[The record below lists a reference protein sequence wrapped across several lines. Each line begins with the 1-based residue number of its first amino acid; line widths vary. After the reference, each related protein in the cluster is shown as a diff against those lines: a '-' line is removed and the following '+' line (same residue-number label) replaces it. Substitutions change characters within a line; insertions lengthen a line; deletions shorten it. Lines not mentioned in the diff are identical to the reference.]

1 MQNINENTGACK
13 SQTQRILD
21 YMLQG
26 HAITP
31 LEALRLFNS
40 MRLGARIADIKAR
53 GYLVYSE
60 FVTGEN
66 GKKFKKYY
74 L

>member
-13 SQTQRILD
+13 SQTERILQ
-21 YMLQG
+21 YMLEG
-26 HAITP
+26 HSITP
-31 LEALRLFNS
+31 LEALDLFGCF
-40 MRLGARIADIKAR
+40 RLGARIADIKAK

-60 FVTGEN
+60 FVTTPSQ
-66 GKKFKKYY
+66 KKVKRYH

>member
-1 MQNINENTGACK
+1 MQDINENTKTSK
-13 SQTQRILD
+13 SQTDLILEW
-21 YMLQG
+21 MLAG

-31 LEALRLFNS
+31 LDALERFKCF
-40 MRLGARIADIKAR
+40 RLGARIADIKAR

-60 FVTGEN
+60 FVTTPSE
-66 GKKFKKYY
+66 KKVKKYY